1 LTNSQ
6 TEFGDGRSEKCITI
20 VWYHFH
26 LTFLHKNSICT
37 NTCLSAITELCCKLH
52 TQEFII
58 TSWPKQKAWENP
70 KFITC
75 TSTFNFTKKPKFNFY
90 WIIHHRELLA
100 SHAELSQPH
109 IYTFNPLYWKS
120 KHLTNKTT
128 NHQSWWLFKRKD
140 LQIGKKRK

>member
-1 LTNSQ
+1 M
-6 TEFGDGRSEKCITI
+6 I
-20 VWYHFH
+20 VWYCFQ

-70 KFITC
+70 KFTTC
-75 TSTFNFTKKPKFNFY
+75 TSTFNFTKKPYSIFITLF
-90 WIIHHRELLA
+90 IIGRELLA
-100 SHAELSQPH
+100 SLAELSQPH
-109 IYTFNPLYWKS
+109 IYTFIPLYWNS

-128 NHQSWWLFKRKD
+128 NHRSWLLFKRKD
-140 LQIGKKRK
+140 LQIRKKRKLTKGSSIITSTQQDR